1 MHLKIFNS
9 LQCRVPRATAIA
21 GALFIAIAP
30 MSAHANQKA
39 DDLLRH
45 FENVAFGSEISG
57 VKPVDYIQKW
67 MTPIRVSISAMEG
80 TMTTKP
86 DGGRHLQLT
95 NVKPDKAFVD
105 LVRKHLTQLVKLTG
119 TTSEKSDTANGK
131 PANFVIKFVP
141 RLVMGQAFMDKDVDP
156 AVLSRL
162 GKPGV
167 CYFLTRSISTGALFR
182 SLIIVNRELPPAQMD
197 ACLLEEMTQAMGLP
211 NDSDIISP
219 SIFNQKSTSQSLSD
233 SDKLMLK
240 ILYDQRLPAGTPK
253 ADAMRISR
261 VILSELQGG

>member
-1 MHLKIFNS
+1 MKRTRCS
-9 LQCRVPRATAIA
+9 AARALACA
-21 GALFIAIAP
+21 AALFVAVAP
-30 MSAHANQKA
+30 VAGHADPKD

-45 FENVAFGSEISG
+45 FENVVFGSEISG

-67 MTPIRVSISAMEG
+67 MTPIRVSITAMQG

-105 LVRKHLTQLVKLTG
+105 LVRKHLTQLVTLTG
-119 TTSEKSDTANGK
+119 ATSEKSDNANGK

-156 AVLSRL
+156 EVLKRL
-162 GKPGV
+162 GMPGV

-211 NDSDIISP
+211 NDSDIVSP
-219 SIFNQKSTSQSLSD
+219 SIFNQKSTLQSLSD
-233 SDKLMLK
+233 SDRQMLK

-261 VILSELQGG
+261 AILSELQGG